1 MTTTDDRQDTT
12 RTVDAQWLRSALE
25 GDEQPTVL
33 DVRTPAE
40 FEASHI
46 PGSWSVPLDT
56 LREHRDQLG
65 AHLDHETVL
74 ICRSGARA
82 EQAEQAL
89 AAAGL
94 PGVRVLEGGMN
105 AWEGAGAPVRRGRQV
120 WDLER
125 QVRFG
130 AGLLVAIGA
139 LGSLVVP
146 GLVWLAAFV
155 GLGLVFAAVTNTCAM
170 GMAISKL
177 PWNQGGNSTPPI
189 DEVLAGLRGGK
200 R

>member
-1 MTTTDDRQDTT
+1 MKTTDNTPSPT
-12 RTVDAQWLRSALE
+12 STVHAHELRDALQS
-25 GDEQPTVL
+25 EQRPTVL

-46 PGSWSVPLDT
+46 PGAWLVPLDT
-56 LREHRDQLG
+56 LREHRDTLG
-65 AHLDHETVL
+65 GHLGHDTVL

-82 EQAEQAL
+82 EQAGQSL

-94 PGVRVLEGGMN
+94 PGLRVLEGGMN
-105 AWEGAGAPVRRGRQV
+105 AWEGADAPTRSGRKI

-125 QVRFG
+125 QVRFA
-130 AGLLVAIGA
+130 AGLLVALGVF
-139 LGSLVVP
+139 GSLLVP
-146 GLVWLAAFV
+146 ALVWLSAAV

-170 GMAISKL
+170 GMALAKM
-177 PWNQGGNSTPPI
+177 PWNRSATACSI
-189 DEVLAGLRGGK
+189 DEVLAGLREDA